1 MRNLALVL
9 LCAVGLVQGGET
21 LSGQQIIDRVRQ
33 VTTATDRRARAT
45 MTITDRNGRVQTRSL
60 RMVMKGNE
68 KLLMTFESPA
78 DLKGVSFL
86 STSPENMWI
95 YLPAQGRVRRV
106 AGAMVDQGLAGSD
119 FSYGEMA
126 NISFADQG
134 RVEDLKDT
142 TVAGRAAWV
151 VSTRDDDGVISRLA
165 VDRDRFLPLELT
177 RFDRAGKPSKRVQFG
192 DFIQSGE
199 SWVPRLVTVRD
210 LARGSRTELKLTDV
224 QLNTGIKDNLFTEGN
239 LKKGV

>member
-1 MRNLALVL
+1 MRHVTLALF
-9 LCAVGLVQGGET
+9 CAAGLAAGGET
-21 LSGQQIIDRVRQ
+21 LTGQQVLDRVRDA
-33 VTTATDRRARAT
+33 TTAADRRARAT
-45 MTITDRNGRVQTRSL
+45 MTITDRNARVQARSL

-95 YLPAQGRVRRV
+95 FLPAQGRVRRV
-106 AGAMVDQGLAGSD
+106 AGAMADQGLGGSD
-119 FSYGEMA
+119 FSYSEMA

-134 RVEDLKDT
+134 KVEGLKDT
-142 TVAGRAAWV
+142 TVAGKAAWL
-151 VSTRDDDGVISRLA
+151 VSTRDADGVVSRLA
-165 VDRDRFLPLELT
+165 VDRDRFLPLEMT
-177 RFDRAGKPSKRVQFG
+177 RLDRSGKPSKRVVFG
-192 DFIQSGE
+192 DFVQSGE

-224 QLNTGIKDNLFTEGN
+224 KLNTGVKDNLFTEAN
-239 LKKGV
+239 LKKGA